1 MKRRSRLLAICLV
14 LIFSGKNSPAQYPL
28 VLPQYSAL
36 PKIDPQ
42 LLRDD
47 LGLLQKI
54 LEANHPSLYWYT
66 PKDSMDLFFAAAM
79 SSIRDSMDEVAF
91 KNKVSYLIS
100 KIRCGH
106 TSVRFSKAY
115 SKKAARFRYPQF
127 PFSLKAWGDSLVVL
141 QSASPRDTVFKRGT
155 IITSINGV
163 SNRWLLD
170 SIFAH
175 MSTDGYSENFKNQ
188 VISGNFPAWYKTV
201 LGIDSSY
208 AIGYIDSSG
217 TARVKQVNS
226 YYPRAS
232 ELKDDHA
239 LPAVQKPTR
248 KQLRKAGLLEKRSL
262 VIDTANSTAYM
273 RLSTFSGGGLPGFFR
288 RSFRTL
294 RELQVKNLV
303 LDLRENGGG
312 KVHNSILLAKY
323 LADHPFKVGDTV
335 VARHR
340 SLKYGR
346 YISNSIGYWFSM
358 NFGSHKEQDGMIH
371 LSYYENHLFDPK
383 ENKSFKGDIYVIQ
396 GGYTFSAA
404 TMFISFIKG
413 QKNVTTVGE
422 ETGGGYYG
430 TSAMHIPTITLPHTK
445 LQVGLPT
452 HRLVIDHTRPRGHGF
467 IPDVAVAPSS
477 VAIRRGVD
485 LKLQKIRELIQQ
497 KSR

>member
-1 MKRRSRLLAICLV
+1 MKRRSRLLVSCLFFFI
-14 LIFSGKNSPAQYPL
+14 LNNSWAQSPL
-28 VLPQYSAL
+28 TLPQYASL

-47 LGLLQKI
+47 LSLLQKI

-66 PKDSMDLFFAAAM
+66 PKDSMDLFFAQAIN
-79 SSIRDSMDEVAF
+79 SIHDSMDEVAF
-91 KNKVSYLIS
+91 KNKVSYVVS

-106 TSVRFSKAY
+106 TTVRFSKAY

-127 PFSLKAWGDSLVVL
+127 PLSLKAWSDSLVVL
-141 QSASPRDTVFKRGT
+141 QSVRPRDSIFKRGM

-163 SNRWLLD
+163 KNRWLLD
-170 SIFAH
+170 SIFEH

-208 AIGYIDSSG
+208 AIGYIDSTGRSQ
-217 TARVKQVNS
+217 VVQVNS

-232 ELKDDHA
+232 DLKDNRA

-273 RLSTFSGGGLPGFFR
+273 RLSTFSGGGLPAFFR
-288 RSFRTL
+288 RSFRTIH
-294 RELQVKNLV
+294 ELNVQHLV
-303 LDLRENGGG
+303 IDLRENGGG
-312 KVHNSILLAKY
+312 KVHNSILLGKY

-335 VARHR
+335 VAKAR
-340 SLKYGR
+340 SLKYSR

-358 NFGSHKEQDGMIH
+358 HFGSNKKEDGLIH
-371 LSYYENHLFDPK
+371 LNYYENHFFDPK
-383 ENKSFKGDIYVIQ
+383 KDKVFKGDIYVIQ

-430 TSAMHIPTITLPHTK
+430 TSAMHIPTITLPNTK
-445 LQVGLPT
+445 LQIGLPT

-467 IPDVAVAPSS
+467 IPDVEVGPSS
-477 VAIRRGVD
+477 TAIRQGVD

>member
-1 MKRRSRLLAICLV
+1 MAQSGLV
-14 LIFSGKNSPAQYPL
+14 PPQHAPL
-28 VLPQYSAL
+28 PRIS
-36 PKIDPQ
+36 PQ

-66 PKDSMDLFFAAAM
+66 PKDSMDLFFAEAIN
-79 SSIRDSMDEVAF
+79 SIQDSMDEVAF
-91 KNKVSYLIS
+91 KNKVSYVVS

-106 TSVRFSKAY
+106 TTVRFSKAY

-127 PFSLKAWGDSLVVL
+127 PFSLKAWSDSLVVL
-141 QSASPRDTVFKRGT
+141 QSAKPRDSIFKRGT
-155 IITSINGV
+155 IITSINGT

-170 SIFAH
+170 SIFSH

-201 LGIDSSY
+201 LGIDSAY

-217 TARVKQVNS
+217 KAAVAQVNS
-226 YYPRAS
+226 YYPPLS
-232 ELKDDHA
+232 NLKDNRA

-262 VIDTANSTAYM
+262 VIDTLNSTAYI
-273 RLSTFSGGGLPGFFR
+273 RLSTFSGGGLPSFFR
-288 RSFRTL
+288 RSFRTINN
-294 RELQVKNLV
+294 LQIQHLV

-323 LADHPFKVGDTV
+323 LSDHSFKVGDTV
-335 VARHR
+335 VARSR

-346 YISNSIGYWFSM
+346 YISNSIAYWFSM
-358 NFGSHKEQDGMIH
+358 HFGSNKMEDGLVH
-371 LSYYENHLFDPK
+371 LRYYEKHLFNPK
-383 ENKSFKGDIYVIQ
+383 ENNHFNGNIYILQ

-404 TMFISFIKG
+404 TMFISFVKG
-413 QKNVTTVGE
+413 QKNVITVGE

-430 TSAMHIPTITLPHTK
+430 TSAMHIPTITLPNTK

-467 IPDVAVAPSS
+467 LPDIEIAPSS
-477 VAIRRGVD
+477 VAIKQGVD

-497 KSR
+497 KSH